1 MADATATPLMEPEI
15 SWDGI
20 RKKLQ
25 DALKNIKADN
35 RPLVRIE
42 WMVDA
47 ADILCWL
54 HDQNEPNKLY
64 WSDRERRFEMAG
76 IGSEWAMHGSG
87 MAGLNAAL
95 SRMKKMAEVDKRV
108 RFFGGMRFSDGQGR
122 DDSWSDF
129 GYFRFHLPVFEL
141 GRREDHYYFACNI
154 RIAEDDKNAGIQ
166 RRYLNLFDRLN
177 FNPSVPSSTNFRFV
191 RRTDNPDK
199 TGWKDNVRRALDY
212 LRANG
217 LKKVVLARNSQ
228 LEFDRAPQP
237 EAILDALRAS
247 NPNSF
252 LFLFEGDGNHF
263 FIGSTPERLY
273 YRTGR
278 QLLTEAVAGTRRR
291 GTTPAED
298 RRLKEDLLQCEKD
311 LREHDYVV
319 QTIDQVLQKFSADIE
334 KDAQVGILENVRV
347 QHLLVRFKARLQNGV
362 SDTQILPALHPTPA
376 VGGFPTGAALHKIS
390 EFEQFDRG
398 WYAGPVGW
406 IGQDEAEFAV
416 AIRSALIQ
424 GNTINLFSGAGLVD
438 GSDPEA
444 EWQELENKI
453 ANYLKILQAE

>member
-1 MADATATPLMEPEI
+1 MADASATPLTEMEI
-15 SWDGI
+15 SRNEI
-20 RKKLQ
+20 RKHLQ
-25 DALKNIKADN
+25 DALNNLAGKQSV
-35 RPLVRIE
+35 VRIE
-42 WMVDA
+42 FKVDA
-47 ADILCWL
+47 TDILCWL
-54 HDQNEPNKLY
+54 HNQRSTNRLY

-76 IGSEWAMHGSG
+76 IGTERIISG
-87 MAGLNAAL
+87 KNMSGLNGAL
-95 SRMKKMAEVDKRV
+95 LEMKQITRMDKRL
-108 RFFGGMRFSDGQGR
+108 RFFGGLRFSEADHR
-122 DDSWSDF
+122 DNSWTDF
-129 GYFRFHLPVFEL
+129 GFFRFHLPTFEL
-141 GRREDHYYFACNI
+141 GRREDEYYFACNVKK
-154 RIAEDDKNAGIQ
+154 DDEADINAL
-166 RRYLNLFDRLN
+166 RNKYLSEFDRLN
-177 FNPSVPSSTNFRFV
+177 FAAGGHPAQDFRFIS
-191 RRTDNPDK
+191 RSDNPDK
-199 TGWKDNVRRALDY
+199 TGWKANVQKALDY

-217 LKKVVLARNSQ
+217 LKKVVLARNSR
-228 LEFDRAPQP
+228 LEFRQAPQP
-237 EAILDALRAS
+237 EAILDALRVS

-252 LFLFEGDGNHF
+252 LFLFEGGPNHF

-291 GTTPAED
+291 GSTPAED
-298 RRLKEDLLQCEKD
+298 QRLKQDLLTCEKD

-319 QTIDQVLQKFSADIE
+319 QTIEQVLRKFSLDIE
-334 KDAQVGILENVRV
+334 KDEQVGILENVRV
-347 QHLLVRFKARLQNGV
+347 QHLLVRFKARLQNDV
-362 SDTQILPALHPTPA
+362 NDTHILPALHPTPA

-416 AIRSALIQ
+416 AIRSALLQ
-424 GNTINLFSGAGLVD
+424 ANTINLFSGAGLVD

>member
-1 MADATATPLMEPEI
+1 MESVLNRSGTRNRLREAIEKIKPE
-15 SWDGI
+15 G
-20 RKKLQ
+20 RQ
-25 DALKNIKADN
+25 V
-35 RPLVRIE
+35 VRLE
-42 WMVDA
+42 FPVDA
-47 ADILCWL
+47 SNILSWL
-54 HDQNEPNKLY
+54 RNQIGMAKLY
-64 WSDRERRFEMAG
+64 WSDRERRFEIAG
-76 IGSEWAMHGSG
+76 VGVEQVVNGRG
-87 MAGLNAAL
+87 MAELEAAL
-95 SRMKKMAEVDKRV
+95 KRMQNFSGKDR
-108 RFFGGMRFSDGQGR
+108 RLRYFGGMRFNDVSGA

-129 GYFRFHLPVFEL
+129 GFFRFHLPTFEL
-141 GRREDHYYFACNI
+141 GRREDEYFFACNLKI
-154 RIAEDDKNAGIQ
+154 DNEATPETLQKKYIS
-166 RRYLNLFDRLN
+166 LFNRLE
-177 FNPSVPSSTNFRFV
+177 FNTGLHTSLISRFV
-191 RRTDNPDK
+191 HRSDNPDK
-199 TGWKDNVRRALDY
+199 QGWKENVRRALEY

-217 LKKVVLARNSQ
+217 LKKVVLARNSR
-228 LEFDRAPQP
+228 LEFKRAPRP
-237 EAILDALRAS
+237 ETILDALRAS

-252 LFLFEGDGNHF
+252 LFLFEGTANHF

-273 YRTGR
+273 YRIGQ
-278 QLLTEAVAGTRRR
+278 QLLTEAVAGTRQR
-291 GTTPAED
+291 GNTPAED
-298 RRLKEDLLQCEKD
+298 QRLKNDLLRCEKD

-319 QTIDQVLQKFSADIE
+319 QTIERVLQKFSVDIE
-334 KDAQVGILENVRV
+334 KDTQVGILENVRV
-347 QHLLVRFKARLQNGV
+347 QHLLVRFKARLQEGV
-362 SDTQILPALHPTPA
+362 SDPQILPALHPTPA